1 MPGIHCVALP
11 PRFHSALLD
20 LAEERW
26 GWGVA
31 AHGPYGAP
39 LPPPM
44 PSGWHNTSD
53 YALEPL
59 FHARAQRSHEP
70 DAAAATA
77 VYAPY
82 YAGLALRLLGPAR
95 AAALEA
101 ELLETLAQSSAW
113 VRGRPH
119 ADPNP
124 NPNHDPNA
132 NRDRRPNPKSNPKP
146 NPEPEPDPEPGQ
158 VRARPARRLLVL
170 GLVANEFAQPRE
182 GGWGSTLLL
191 RPELRGVSV
200 ATIEPRP
207 GCNVVG
213 SLGGVYGGTRVAP
226 TPSRR
231 VCWGEQGRLRVTPR
245 LVGVP

>member
-39 LPPPM
+39 LPPPL

-101 ELLETLAQSSAW
+101 ELLETLGSSSAW
-113 VRGRPH
+113 VRARPH
-119 ADPNP
+119 PDPNPTPNPDPNPNRNPHPNPKPNP
-124 NPNHDPNA
+124 NPN
-132 NRDRRPNPKSNPKP
+132 PNPDPKP
-146 NPEPEPDPEPGQ
+146 TPNPHQEGRRAEAAQAEARAEAEANPGPKAAAEVEP
-158 VRARPARRLLVL
+158 
-170 GLVANEFAQPRE
+170 
-182 GGWGSTLLL
+182 S
-191 RPELRGVSV
+191 
-200 ATIEPRP
+200 
-207 GCNVVG
+207 
-213 SLGGVYGGTRVAP
+213 
-226 TPSRR
+226 PS
-231 VCWGEQGRLRVTPR
+231 PS
-245 LVGVP
+245 PSPSP

>member
-1 MPGIHCVALP
+1 MRGLRTPRSPLLPPRAEVGGARVAMPGIHCVALP

-39 LPPPM
+39 LPPPL

-101 ELLETLAQSSAW
+101 ELLEELALSSAW

-124 NPNHDPNA
+124 NPNPDPNPHVEVCRA
-132 NRDRRPNPKSNPKP
+132 QHAFRALRMGSRMAKRR
-146 NPEPEPDPEPGQ
+146 
-158 VRARPARRLLVL
+158 RMHLL
-170 GLVANEFAQPRE
+170 G
-182 GGWGSTLLL
+182 TLQ
-191 RPELRGVSV
+191 RG
-200 ATIEPRP
+200 E
-207 GCNVVG
+207 
-213 SLGGVYGGTRVAP
+213 
-226 TPSRR
+226 RR
-231 VCWGEQGRLRVTPR
+231 VRRSSGGGGEPSGILSR
-245 LVGVP
+245 G

>member
-39 LPPPM
+39 LPPPL

-101 ELLETLAQSSAW
+101 ELLETLARSSAW

-119 ADPNP
+119 PDLNPNP
-124 NPNHDPNA
+124 NPDPNPSR
-132 NRDRRPNPKSNPKP
+132 NPHPSPKS
-146 NPEPEPDPEPGQ
+146 NPEPEPEPEPGQ
-158 VRARPARRLLVL
+158 VRARPARRLLVI
-170 GLVANEFAQPRE
+170 GLVANEFAQPR
-182 GGWGSTLLL
+182 
-191 RPELRGVSV
+191 
-200 ATIEPRP
+200 
-207 GCNVVG
+207 
-213 SLGGVYGGTRVAP
+213 
-226 TPSRR
+226 
-231 VCWGEQGRLRVTPR
+231 
-245 LVGVP
+245 

>member
-1 MPGIHCVALP
+1 MRGLRTPRSPLLPPRAEVGGARVAMPGIHCVALP

-39 LPPPM
+39 LPPPL

-101 ELLETLAQSSAW
+101 ELLEELALSSAW

-124 NPNHDPNA
+124 NPNPDPNPSR
-132 NRDRRPNPKSNPKP
+132 NPRPNPKSNPDP
-146 NPEPEPDPEPGQ
+146 NPEPEPEPNPDPDPDPKPNPKQVRVEGSTRPTVVAQSLGLRPGQ
-158 VRARPARRLLVL
+158 PFRWDGAALK
-170 GLVANEFAQPRE
+170 
-182 GGWGSTLLL
+182 
-191 RPELRGVSV
+191 ELQ
-200 ATIEPRP
+200 A
-207 GCNVVG
+207 
-213 SLGGVYGGTRVAP
+213 
-226 TPSRR
+226 
-231 VCWGEQGRLRVTPR
+231 GRLF
-245 LVGVP
+245 